1 MLFEKNHPFK
11 LLFVGDSITDCGR
24 DRGLHGADLGSGFVN
39 QVDFH
44 LRSQLTQIKCKVVNV
59 GISGNRIIDLES
71 RWQKD
76 VLAHKPDYVVLCIG
90 INDVWRQFDS
100 PHLKQV
106 TLEAYSEKLSSLIR
120 QTQPLIKEM
129 CILSPFL
136 LESNLDDPMRSM
148 MDQYRAAART
158 ISKVQST
165 SFVDLQRVFD
175 AWIDANVNSRLS
187 DDRVHPNSKGH
198 EIITRAF
205 LCSVGIDLD

>member
-1 MLFEKNHPFK
+1 MLLKKNHSFK

-24 DRGLHGADLGSGFVN
+24 DRRLHGVDLGSGFV
-39 QVDFH
+39 QLVDAH
-44 LRSQLTQIKCKVVNV
+44 LRSQLTQINCKVVNV

-71 RWQKD
+71 RWKND
-76 VLAHKPDYVVLCIG
+76 VLAHNPDYVVLCIG

-106 TLEAYSEKLSSLIR
+106 TLEVYSEKLSSLIR

-136 LESNLDDPMRSM
+136 LESNREDPMRSM

-158 ISKVQST
+158 VSKAQST
-165 SFVDLQRVFD
+165 SFVDLQSNFD

-198 EIITRAF
+198 EIITHAF